1 MDKIRVVE
9 ETTVTVGM
17 KLLVLVLPYLGSIS
31 L

>member
-9 ETTVTVGM
+9 ETTVTVRM